1 MMRKMKKKIDSHP
14 SVKLS
19 TDNITLS
26 LMFQFKSIS
35 LDDITV
41 KNIVISP
48 NFLAWKFCGKAEFV
62 SFHKISTP
70 GN

>member
-1 MMRKMKKKIDSHP
+1 
-14 SVKLS
+14 
-19 TDNITLS
+19 
-26 LMFQFKSIS
+26 MFRFKSIS

-48 NFLAWKFCGKAEFV
+48 NFLVWKFCGKAEFV